1 MTQRTR
7 HMYLDGQWTE
17 ANGGRWREIID
28 PATEDVIAHVPEG
41 DEADADR
48 VIRVARRAFEDG
60 AWRRT
65 SARERSR
72 VVYAIGE
79 AIEADKDHLAE
90 LESLDTGKTVTES
103 IADMEDIAGCFRY
116 FASAVATQSGTVNE
130 PPEGALSLAIHEPVG
145 VCSLITPWNYP
156 LLQTAWKVAPA
167 LAAGNAMVLKPSEIT
182 PLTAIRLAEL
192 VDDAGVPS
200 GVFNVLLGPGDPVG
214 ETMVTHDEVDMV
226 SFTGGEVTGRRIM
239 SRAAE
244 TIKRVALELGGKN
257 PNIVFADAE
266 FDTALDFALN
276 AAYFHAGQVCSAGSR
291 LLVED
296 DLHDRFV
303 DALVDRVRN
312 IRVGNGFDE
321 DTEMG
326 PVISA
331 EHRSK
336 VEGYLELARKEGAEI
351 VCGGKRPEGE
361 AFQRGYWLEPTVITG
376 VTPEMRI
383 AQEEI
388 FGPVITVEKF
398 SHEDD
403 AVRMANSTPYGLAG
417 GVWTQDFPKGY
428 RVARGLRIGTIWI
441 NDFHPYYPEAPW
453 GGFKRSGVGRE
464 LSDVGLEEYT
474 ELKNVHANLDPQPL
488 DWFKG

>member
-7 HMYLDGQWTE
+7 HMYVDGQWTE
-17 ANGGRWREIID
+17 ANAGGWREIID
-28 PATEDVIAHVPEG
+28 PATEAIIAQVPEG
-41 DEADADR
+41 DETDADR
-48 VIRVARRAFEDG
+48 AIEMARRSFESG
-60 AWRRT
+60 EWRRT
-65 SARERSR
+65 PGRERSQA
-72 VVYAIGE
+72 VYEIGD
-79 AIEADKDHLAE
+79 AIEADREHLAE

-103 IADMEDIAGCFRY
+103 LEDMDDIAACFRY
-116 FASAVATQSGTVNE
+116 FASAAATLRGAVHE
-130 PPEGALSLAIHEPVG
+130 PPSGALSMAVHEPVG

-167 LAAGNAMVLKPSEIT
+167 LAAGNAAVLKPSEIT

-192 VDDAGVPS
+192 IDDVGVPS
-200 GVFNVLLGPGDPVG
+200 GVFNVVLGPGNPVG
-214 ETMVTHDEVDMV
+214 ETMVTHEEVDMV

-239 SRAAE
+239 SRAARS
-244 TIKRVALELGGKN
+244 IKKVALELGGKN

-291 LLVED
+291 LLVDD
-296 DLHDRFV
+296 DLHDKFV
-303 DALVDRVRN
+303 DALVDRVN
-312 IRVGNGFDE
+312 QIRLGNGFDE
-321 DTEMG
+321 DTQMG

-331 EHRSK
+331 EHRAK
-336 VEGYLELARKEGAEI
+336 VEGYLELAVKEGADI
-351 VCGGKRPEGE
+351 VCGGKRPDGE
-361 AFQRGYWLEPTVITG
+361 EFQNGFWLEPTVITG
-376 VTPEMRI
+376 VTPEMRV
-383 AQEEI
+383 AREEI

-398 SHEDD
+398 SGEDD
-403 AVRMANSTPYGLAG
+403 AVRMANGTPYGLAG

-428 RVARGLRIGTIWI
+428 RVARELRIGTVWI

-464 LSDVGLEEYT
+464 LSHVGLEEYT

>member
-7 HMYLDGQWTE
+7 HMYVDGRWTE
-17 ANGGRWREIID
+17 ANGGAWREIVD
-28 PATEDVIAHVPEG
+28 PATEAIIARVPEG
-41 DEADADR
+41 DGTDANEA
-48 VIRVARRAFEDG
+48 INMARRAFENG

-65 SARERSR
+65 AARDRAR
-72 VVYAIGE
+72 AVYDIGE
-79 AIEADKDHLAE
+79 AIEADREHLAE

-103 IADMEDIAGCFRY
+103 LEDMDDIAACFRY
-116 FASAVATQSGTVNE
+116 FASAAATLSGAVHE
-130 PPEGALSLAIHEPVG
+130 PPSGALSMAVHEPVG

-167 LAAGNAMVLKPSEIT
+167 LAAGNAAVLKPSEIT

-192 VDDAGVPS
+192 IDDVGVPS
-200 GVFNVLLGPGDPVG
+200 GVFNVVLGPGHSVG
-214 ETMVTHDEVDMV
+214 ETMVAHEEVDMV

-244 TIKRVALELGGKN
+244 SIKRVALELGGKN
-257 PNIVFADAE
+257 PNLVFADAE

-296 DLHDRFV
+296 DLHDKFV
-303 DALVDRVRN
+303 DALVDRVNN
-312 IRVGNGFDE
+312 IRLGNGFDE
-321 DTEMG
+321 DTQMG

-331 EHRSK
+331 EHRAK
-336 VEGYLELARKEGAEI
+336 VEGYLELAQKEGAEI
-351 VCGGKRPEGE
+351 VCGGKRPDGE
-361 AFQRGYWLEPTVITG
+361 EFQNGFWLEPTVITG
-376 VTPEMRI
+376 VAPEMRV
-383 AQEEI
+383 AREEI

-398 SHEDD
+398 ADEDE
-403 AVRMANSTPYGLAG
+403 AVRMANGTPYGLAG

-464 LSDVGLEEYT
+464 LSNAGLEEYT